1 MARVVENLIGQTFNR
16 WKVLDYAAPK
26 VNPNGSKTVRWL
38 CECVCGTIRAVEGI
52 SLKRNNSTSC
62 GCYNKER
69 AAEVASQRLESLA
82 KYMVKEYN
90 AFGSMKSRCYNL
102 NVDSYTDYGERGIK
116 VCDEW
121 LGENGFYKF
130 FDALGPSPEGA
141 FLDRID
147 PNGNYEPSNCR
158 WATAS
163 MSAFNKTK
171 LKNNTSGRTG
181 VSWNKKSGKWRAH
194 IRVKELLKESY
205 LGSFDKFED
214 AVKVREAAELEY
226 FGFIKEE

>member
-171 LKNNTSGRTG
+171 LKNNTP
-181 VSWNKKSGKWRAH
+181 VE
-194 IRVKELLKESY
+194 RV
-205 LGSFDKFED
+205 
-214 AVKVREAAELEY
+214 
-226 FGFIKEE
+226 